1 MFEKLILPI
10 ITAFLGGLNIVQL
23 VIMWKSRKSEV
34 KKNEAGA
41 LDSIDSIYDKMSAR
55 VDKELIKYEKIIEK
69 QDGKIQS
76 QDEKIQSLHKDLR
89 EYITQCEICPNNKI
103 KKTRSKGS

>member
-1 MFEKLILPI
+1 MFETIILPI
-10 ITAFLGGLNIVQL
+10 VTAVLGGLNIVQL
-23 VIMWKSRKSEV
+23 LIMWKSRKSEV

-69 QDGKIQS
+69 QDKRILM
-76 QDEKIQSLHKDLR
+76 QDEKIQHLDKNLK
-89 EYITQCEICPNNKI
+89 EYILQCEICPNNKI
-103 KKTRSKGS
+103 KKAKPSEK